1 MNKSIDPLKNLKDIG
16 TKLLDFEE
24 IKNGTKKYTLLE
36 TGNFGYVEK
45 MKSKKN
51 NKIYTIKK
59 IDKKSPLFN
68 LKDFQREIEKML
80 NLNQENI
87 IKLYGY
93 FEDKENLNKY
103 KEIYNDK
110 MNKNDLNKLKED
122 ITVFCLVFEFPKNGS
137 LRDFYKNKIKNKDKN
152 LVPIEEK
159 TIINILKQLLNGL
172 MSLHDK
178 GVMLYD
184 ITPDNIL
191 LDEKNNVKITEFGIS
206 VMHKDSKTQNTKK
219 DEQLSSTKACD
230 SYSLGITIL
239 YMMSYKNPISVT
251 KNSESVK
258 NIHQKYD
265 PYLRKLI
272 EKMVDDDPKL
282 RPTINDVYDE
292 LEVIEIFQTKPTN
305 KMIKQSLDELNS
317 EFEKKRKE
325 KNENKNIQ
333 KMNIDKDIK
342 VKNGIKT
349 ENKNSQKINTD
360 KDIKVKND
368 IKTENKN
375 IQKMNIDKDIKV
387 KNDIKTENKT
397 QNNSGNKPLKENGYI
412 YANKI
417 YSNSNN
423 NSNLSKPI
431 QPHSNIPPNP
441 QNKANYSLNKSVIS
455 GNNSEINNNFSKT
468 QTNFNRNNATQ
479 LPQEMRNSLPPPPP
493 PQAET
498 KPKSK
503 NPFKG
508 ISKGL
513 GKFADFLLK

>member
-24 IKNGTKKYTLLE
+24 IKNGTKKYTLLKH
-36 TGNFGYVEK
+36 GNFEYVEK
-45 MKSKKN
+45 MKFKKN

-342 VKNGIKT
+342 VKN
-349 ENKNSQKINTD
+349 
-360 KDIKVKND
+360 
-368 IKTENKN
+368 
-375 IQKMNIDKDIKV
+375 
-387 KNDIKTENKT
+387 DIKTENKT

-508 ISKGL
+508 ITKGL

>member
-16 TKLLDFEE
+16 IKLLDFEE

-230 SYSLGITIL
+230 SYSLGVTIL

-282 RPTINDVYDE
+282 RPIISDVYDE

-342 VKNGIKT
+342 VKN
-349 ENKNSQKINTD
+349 
-360 KDIKVKND
+360 
-368 IKTENKN
+368 
-375 IQKMNIDKDIKV
+375 
-387 KNDIKTENKT
+387 DIKTENKT
-397 QNNSGNKPLKENGYI
+397 QNKFQNNSGNKSLKENGYI

-417 YSNSNN
+417 YSDSNN
-423 NSNLSKPI
+423 NSNLSKSI

>member
-1 MNKSIDPLKNLKDIG
+1 MSTIIDPLKKLNKIG
-16 TKLLDFEE
+16 NKLLDFEP
-24 IKNGTKKYTLLE
+24 IKNGTKNYTLLGI
-36 TGNFGYVEK
+36 GNFAYVEK
-45 MKSKKN
+45 MKSKKD
-51 NKIYTIKK
+51 NKIYAIKK
-59 IDKKSPLFN
+59 IDLNSPQFN
-68 LKDFQREIEKML
+68 EKDFKRETEIMFL
-80 NLNQENI
+80 LDQENI

-184 ITPDNIL
+184 ITHDNIL

-230 SYSLGITIL
+230 SNSLGLTIL

-251 KNSESVK
+251 KNSEAVK

-282 RPTINDVYDE
+282 RPTISDVYDE
-292 LEVIEIFQTKPTN
+292 LEVIEIFKTKPNN
-305 KMIKQSLDELNS
+305 KILKKSLDELNS
-317 EFEKKRKE
+317 ELERKKK
-325 KNENKNIQ
+325 ENKQNKNFK
-333 KMNIDKDIK
+333 KMNTDMDIK
-342 VKNGIKT
+342 Y
-349 ENKNSQKINTD
+349 
-360 KDIKVKND
+360 KND
-368 IKTENKN
+368 IKTENKAQIN
-375 IQKMNIDKDIKV
+375 SGNNHSKEKEFISSNSIYSNPNKNSNVPQSCQAYNSIPTNPNYIANHSLNNSGIAGNYPDI
-387 KNDIKTENKT
+387 NHNFYHT
-397 QNNSGNKPLKENGYI
+397 QNNFRRSYVP
-412 YANKI
+412 
-417 YSNSNN
+417 
-423 NSNLSKPI
+423 
-431 QPHSNIPPNP
+431 QIP
-441 QNKANYSLNKSVIS
+441 QI
-455 GNNSEINNNFSKT
+455 
-468 QTNFNRNNATQ
+468 
-479 LPQEMRNSLPPPPP
+479 MPPPPSVEIK
-493 PQAET
+493 Q
-498 KPKSK
+498 KKS
-503 NPFKG
+503 PKG
-508 ISKGL
+508 IKKVL
-513 GKFADFLLK
+513 NKFAGFLLNEK